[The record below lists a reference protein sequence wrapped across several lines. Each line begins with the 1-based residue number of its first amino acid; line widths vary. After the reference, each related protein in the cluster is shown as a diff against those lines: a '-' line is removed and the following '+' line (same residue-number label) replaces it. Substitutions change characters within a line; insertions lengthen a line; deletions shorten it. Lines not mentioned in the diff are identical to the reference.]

1 MYKTN
6 INPNWA
12 STVNLAG
19 YKLTLY
25 LVKVDTWNNP
35 DSLVNDS
42 GPVAKG
48 DAIIIAETG
57 ATTVFY

>member
-12 STVNLAG
+12 STNLAG

-35 DSLVNDS
+35 DSCQ
-42 GPVAKG
+42 
-48 DAIIIAETG
+48 
-57 ATTVFY
+57 